1 MLLNLAENY
10 SVKILTII
18 FILNY
23 KLIRKYFE
31 STMIRNFSAESFTA
45 LTLLLTL
52 LFADGNYAQDKKI
65 RVSPKAGVS
74 QTVGLTDISISYS
87 RPGVKGRTIWGEL
100 VPYGKVW
107 RAGADEATK
116 ITFSTDVLIE
126 GKKLAAG
133 SYSFFVIPNKN
144 EWTVIF
150 NKVSDQWGAF
160 EYNESQDAIRFK
172 VKPQTIDFQEWLTY
186 SFYKTS
192 ETSALISLVWEKM
205 KIIFKVEGSKK

>member
-1 MLLNLAENY
+1 
-10 SVKILTII
+10 
-18 FILNY
+18 
-23 KLIRKYFE
+23 
-31 STMIRNFSAESFTA
+31 MIRIFSIVSFSI
-45 LTLLLTL
+45 LLLLITL
-52 LFADGNYAQDKKI
+52 IFVEGNYAQNKKI

-87 RPGVKGRTIWGEL
+87 RPGVKGRSVWGDL

-126 GKKLAAG
+126 GKKLSAG

-144 EWTVIF
+144 EWTIIF
-150 NKVSDQWGAF
+150 NKVADQWGAF
-160 EYNESQDAIRFK
+160 EYNESQDALRLK
-172 VKPQTIDFQEWLTY
+172 VKTQSIDFQEWLTY

-192 ETSALISLVWEKM
+192 ENTALISLVWEKI
-205 KIIFKVEGSKK
+205 KVIFVVEGSKK